1 MKKYLV
7 RIEYK
12 TEVYAEDS
20 KLAVNQAVGRI
31 TGHRLITGLI
41 AEVIPSN
48 KENNREED

>member
-7 RIEYK
+7 AIQYK
-12 TEVYAEDS
+12 TEVFAEDS

-41 AEVIPSN
+41 AEVVPN
-48 KENNREED
+48 KENNSDD

>member
-31 TGHRLITGLI
+31 TGHRLITGLM
-41 AEVIPSN
+41 AEVIPQ
-48 KENNREED
+48 KEEN